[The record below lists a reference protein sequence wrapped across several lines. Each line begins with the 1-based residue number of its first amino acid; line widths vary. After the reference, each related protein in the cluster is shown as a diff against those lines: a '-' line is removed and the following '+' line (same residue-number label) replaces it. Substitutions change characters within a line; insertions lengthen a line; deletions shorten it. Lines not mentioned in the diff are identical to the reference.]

1 VRLFLPPLG
10 LDSGEEFA
18 GIQLRLEFVE
28 DLRGDAS
35 WRTLPGTG
43 FLTREQ
49 GFETSFPHCRQ
60 PAEKVT
66 SGNAAK
72 ISDLSGSMLSAGS

>member
-1 VRLFLPPLG
+1 

-18 GIQLRLEFVE
+18 GIQLRLEFVCGP
-28 DLRGDAS
+28 LRGDAS